1 MPLRCAMAVQN
12 YVSRSGV
19 SLVREVLEI
28 SRAGARMS
36 EARRYVR
43 SASPALVRRTWAAV
57 SATPCASVRQLA
69 RRIRA
74 SWSSVNVALHI
85 LRDAGYVTF
94 EDRAHRSRRV
104 LVPFAVV
111 PRRPRC
117 VAVPR

>member
-1 MPLRCAMAVQN
+1 MRLRCAVEDQD
-12 YVSRSGV
+12 YVSRSGG
-19 SLVREVLEI
+19 SLVRKVLAL

-36 EARRYVR
+36 EAQRYVR
-43 SASPALVRRTWAAV
+43 SASPALVRSTWAAV

-74 SWSSVNVALHI
+74 SESSVNRALHI

-94 EDRAHRSRRV
+94 EDRARRSRRV

-111 PRRPRC
+111 PRVRC